1 VLFGFFCLFSFFFCF
16 GFGECA
22 GLRERRELGNGGFVM
37 YLGRKKEGR
46 TWRMDGGMDG

>member
-1 VLFGFFCLFSFFFCF
+1 LVSFVFFFFCF

-22 GLRERRELGNGGFVM
+22 GLRERRESGNGGFVM
-37 YLGRKKEGR
+37 YLGRKKERG